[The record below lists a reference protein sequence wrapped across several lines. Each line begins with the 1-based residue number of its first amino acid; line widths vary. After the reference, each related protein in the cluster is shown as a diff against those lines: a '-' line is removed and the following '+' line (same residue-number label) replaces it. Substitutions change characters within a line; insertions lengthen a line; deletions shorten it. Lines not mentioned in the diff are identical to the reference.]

1 MRRRRNSRPGWFGH
15 ALLIFP
21 ILVAAGWL
29 YLHLN
34 KQVILVV
41 DGRAATV
48 SSSAGS
54 VGELL
59 EGRGV
64 TLGPH
69 DRVAPTIDARV
80 ADGMQIRVL
89 HAKEI
94 IVVLNGRSRTVYVT
108 GPTVEDVLEHVNVRL
123 QQGDRVEPSRSARI
137 EEGDVIVF
145 REAVQ
150 VRVRIDS
157 RERRVITNAPS
168 VAYLLDSM
176 GVVLHRRDRVVPSP
190 DSELGSGMR
199 IRVVRVEVRRVTEQA
214 EIPYGSE
221 VVYSDQLLQGQRRVD
236 RPGVTGLQEVT
247 YRVRLEDG
255 VEVSRD
261 ILERRSI
268 RDPVSQLL
276 VIGTREPNEQ
286 WGIASWYDW
295 DGRSAPCGGT
305 LSGFYAAHRTLPCGT
320 QVTVFNP
327 SNGSS
332 VTVVIRDR
340 GPWIGGRIIDLS
352 DEAFSQI
359 APLGAGTV
367 RVRITW

>member
-1 MRRRRNSRPGWFGH
+1 MGT
-15 ALLIFP
+15 
-21 ILVAAGWL
+21 GWL
-29 YLHLN
+29 YLHLS
-34 KQVILVV
+34 KQVTLVI
-41 DGRAATV
+41 DGQTATV
-48 SSSAGS
+48 STFGGS

-59 EGRGV
+59 EGQGV
-64 TLGPH
+64 NLGPY

-80 ADGMQIRVL
+80 ADGMQIQVH

-94 IVVLNGRSRTVYVT
+94 TVVLNGRSRIVHVT
-108 GPTVEDVLEHVNVRL
+108 GSTVDDVLEHVNVRL
-123 QQGDRVEPSRSARI
+123 RQGDLVEPSRSARI

-150 VRVRIDS
+150 VRLLIDGKDRRI
-157 RERRVITNAPS
+157 ITNAPS

-176 GVVLHRRDRVVPSP
+176 GVVLERRDRVVPAA

-199 IRVVRVEVRRVTEQA
+199 IRVVRVEVRRLTEQA
-214 EIPYGSE
+214 EIPYATE

-236 RPGVTGLQEVT
+236 RAGIPGLQDLT
-247 YRVRLEDG
+247 YKVRLENE

-261 ILERRSI
+261 LLDRRVL
-268 RDPVSQLL
+268 RDPVNEIL
-276 VIGTREPNEQ
+276 VVGTRAPNEQ

-295 DGRSAPCGGT
+295 DGRGAPCGGT

-320 QVTVFNP
+320 RVTVFNP
-327 SNGSS
+327 SNGRS
-332 VTVVIRDR
+332 VAVVIRDR

>member
-1 MRRRRNSRPGWFGH
+1 
-15 ALLIFP
+15 
-21 ILVAAGWL
+21 
-29 YLHLN
+29 
-34 KQVILVV
+34 VV

-48 SSSAGS
+48 STFAGS

-64 TLGPH
+64 RLGPH
-69 DRVAPTIDARV
+69 DTLAPAADARV
-80 ADGMQIRVL
+80 ADGMQIRL
-89 HAKEI
+89 FHAKEI
-94 IVVLNGRSRTVYVT
+94 VVVLNGRSQTVYVT
-108 GPTVEDVLEHVNVRL
+108 GTTVEDVLEHVNVRL
-123 QQGDRVEPSRSARI
+123 RQGDRVEPSRSSRI

-150 VRVRIDS
+150 VRLVIDG

-176 GVVLHRRDRVVPSP
+176 GVVLHRRDRVIPAAEA
-190 DSELGSGMR
+190 ELDSGMQ
-199 IRVVRVEVRRVTEQA
+199 IRVVRVQVRRISEQA
-214 EIPYGSE
+214 EIPYGTE
-221 VVYSDQLLQGQRRVD
+221 VVYSDELLHGQRRVD
-236 RPGVTGLQEVT
+236 RAGVPGLQELT
-247 YRVRLEDG
+247 FKVRLEDG
-255 VEVSRD
+255 VEVFRD
-261 ILERRSI
+261 LLERRRL
-268 RDPVSQLL
+268 RDPMSQVL
-276 VIGTREPNEQ
+276 VIGTRAPNEQ

-295 DGRSAPCGGT
+295 DGRGAPCGGT

-320 QVTVFNP
+320 RVTVYNP

>member
-1 MRRRRNSRPGWFGH
+1 
-15 ALLIFP
+15 
-21 ILVAAGWL
+21 
-29 YLHLN
+29 
-34 KQVILVV
+34 
-41 DGRAATV
+41 
-48 SSSAGS
+48 
-54 VGELL
+54 
-59 EGRGV
+59 
-64 TLGPH
+64 
-69 DRVAPTIDARV
+69 
-80 ADGMQIRVL
+80 MQIQVL

-145 REAVQ
+145 REAVE
-150 VRVRIDS
+150 VRVRIDG
-157 RERRVITNAPS
+157 RDRRVITNAPS

-176 GVVLHRRDRVVPSP
+176 GVVLHRRDRVIPAP
-190 DSELGSGMR
+190 ATELGSRMR

-214 EIPYGSE
+214 EIAFGTE
-221 VVYSDQLLQGQRRVD
+221 VVYSAQLLQGQRQLNRA
-236 RPGVTGLQEVT
+236 GVPGLQELT
-247 YRVRLEDG
+247 YKVRFEDG

-261 ILERRSI
+261 LLEQKPL
-268 RDPVSQLL
+268 RDPVSQIL
-276 VIGTREPNEQ
+276 VIGTRKPNEQ

-295 DGRSAPCGGT
+295 DGRAAPCGGT

-320 QVTVFNP
+320 RVTVYNA

>member
-1 MRRRRNSRPGWFGH
+1 
-15 ALLIFP
+15 
-21 ILVAAGWL
+21 LVAPLLVATGWL

-34 KQVILVV
+34 KHVTLVV
-41 DGRAATV
+41 DGQPATV
-48 SSSAGS
+48 STFAGS
-54 VGELL
+54 VGEFL
-59 EGRGV
+59 EGHGV
-64 TLGPH
+64 NLGPH
-69 DRVAPTIDARV
+69 DRVAPTVDAGL

-94 IVVLNGRSRTVYVT
+94 TVVLNGRSQTVYVT

-123 QQGDRVEPSRSARI
+123 RQGDRVEPSRSARI

-150 VRVRIDS
+150 VRVRIDGQD
-157 RERRVITNAPS
+157 RRVITNAPS

-176 GVVLHRRDRVVPSP
+176 GVVLERRDRVVPSA

-199 IRVVRVEVRRVTEQA
+199 IRVVRVEVRRLTEQA
-214 EIPYGSE
+214 PISYGTDI
-221 VVYSDQLLQGQRRVD
+221 VYSDQLLQGQRRVD
-236 RPGVTGLQEVT
+236 RAGIPGLQELT
-247 YRVRLEDG
+247 YKVRLENG

-261 ILERRSI
+261 LLDRRPL
-268 RDPVSQLL
+268 RDPVNEVL

-305 LSGFYAAHRTLPCGT
+305 LAGFYAAHRTLPCGT
-320 QVTVFNP
+320 RVTVVNP
-327 SNGSS
+327 SNGRS

>member
-1 MRRRRNSRPGWFGH
+1 MRRRRNRRPGWLGH
-15 ALLIFP
+15 ALLIAP
-21 ILVAAGWL
+21 ILAGAGWL

-34 KQVILVV
+34 KQVTLVV

-48 SSSAGS
+48 STFADS

-64 TLGPH
+64 NLGPH
-69 DRVAPTIDARV
+69 DRVAPTPEAPV
-80 ADGMQIRVL
+80 AEGMQIRVL

-94 IVVLNGRSRTVYVT
+94 VVVLNGRSRTVWVT
-108 GPTVEDVLEHVNVRL
+108 GTTVDDVLEHVNVRL
-123 QQGDRVEPSRSARI
+123 RQGDRVEPSRSAPI

-150 VRVRIDS
+150 IRLFIDGQD
-157 RERRVITNAPS
+157 RRVITNAPS
-168 VAYLLDSM
+168 AAYLLDSM
-176 GVVLHRRDRVVPSP
+176 GVVLHKRDRVVPGP
-190 DSELGSGMR
+190 DAELDSGMR
-199 IRVVRVEVRRVTEQA
+199 IRVIRVEVRRIAEQA
-214 EIPYGSE
+214 EIPYATE

-236 RPGVTGLQEVT
+236 RAGIPGLQALT
-247 YRVRLEDG
+247 YKVRLEDG
-255 VEVSRD
+255 LEVSRD
-261 ILERRSI
+261 LLDRKPL
-268 RDPVSQLL
+268 RDPVNQVL
-276 VIGTREPNEQ
+276 VIGTRPPNEQ

-295 DGRSAPCGGT
+295 DGRAAPCGGR

-320 QVTVFNP
+320 QVIVFNP
-327 SNGSS
+327 SNGRS